1 MKQHTHI
8 GVYALAQKGNS
19 VLFIE
24 KSRGPYTGKW
34 DLPGGGFEFGESPE
48 ETLKREVMEETGLTV
63 LNHQLLNVLSHTVT
77 YKKANGEKEIVH
89 HIGVLYR
96 IEIDSNSE
104 KLKDFSDGEDS
115 LGAKWVSISSINKAD
130 FSPFASQSKQY
141 INE

>member
-8 GVYALAQKGNS
+8 GVYALAKKGNS

-34 DLPGGGFEFGESPE
+34 DLPGGSFEFGESPE
-48 ETLKREVMEETGLTV
+48 ETGHTV
-63 LNHQLLNVLSHTVT
+63 LRHQLLNVLSHTVT
-77 YKKANGEKEIVH
+77 YKKANGEKETVH
-89 HIGVLYR
+89 HIGILYSV
-96 IEIDSNSE
+96 EIDSNSE

-115 LGAKWVSISSINKAD
+115 LGAKWLSISYINESD

-141 INE
+141 INEQLKVP